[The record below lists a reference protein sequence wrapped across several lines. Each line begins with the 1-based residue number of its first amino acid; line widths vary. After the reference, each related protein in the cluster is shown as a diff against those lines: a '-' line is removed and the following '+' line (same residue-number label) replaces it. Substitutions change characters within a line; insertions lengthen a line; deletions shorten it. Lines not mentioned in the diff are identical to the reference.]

1 MHSGLR
7 SINQFQQLNQKF
19 VICCNLIPAPRVIRL
34 NMQQVETDLDL
45 INSIL
50 AGNTANYAML
60 VKRHQRFV
68 FTLALRFAKNREDAE
83 EIAQDCFIKAYKA
96 LGTFKQTSK
105 FSTWLYTITYTTAM
119 TYLRKKKLDS
129 TSIDDDEQLLQVA
142 NNDSTFDADTVEK
155 KSTYKYLNQA
165 ISMLLPD
172 DAAIITLFYKGEQ
185 SLEEIGEALA
195 MEANT
200 VKVKLHR
207 ARHRLK
213 EKLQL
218 LLKEEVKEL
227 I

>member
-1 MHSGLR
+1 
-7 SINQFQQLNQKF
+7 
-19 VICCNLIPAPRVIRL
+19 
-34 NMQQVETDLDL
+34 MQQVETDLDL

-83 EIAQDCFIKAYKA
+83 EIAQDCFVKAYKA

-129 TSIDDDEQLLQVA
+129 TSIDDEEQVLQVA
-142 NNDSTFDADTVEK
+142 NNDSAFDADTIEK

-165 ISMLLPD
+165 INMLLPD

-185 SLEEIGEALA
+185 SLDEIGEALA

>member
-1 MHSGLR
+1 
-7 SINQFQQLNQKF
+7 
-19 VICCNLIPAPRVIRL
+19 
-34 NMQQVETDLDL
+34 MQQVETDLDL

-83 EIAQDCFIKAYKA
+83 EIAQDCFVKAYKA

-129 TSIDDDEQLLQVA
+129 TSIDDEEQVLQVA
-142 NNDSTFDADTVEK
+142 NNDSAFDADIVEK

-165 ISMLLPD
+165 INMLLPD

-185 SLEEIGEALA
+185 GLDEIGEALA

>member
-1 MHSGLR
+1 M
-7 SINQFQQLNQKF
+7 QQLE
-19 VICCNLIPAPRVIRL
+19 I
-34 NMQQVETDLDL
+34 DLVL
-45 INSIL
+45 INSVL
-50 AGNTANYAML
+50 AGKTADYAVL
-60 VKRHQRFV
+60 VRRHQRFV

-119 TYLRKKKLDS
+119 TYLRKKRLDS
-129 TSIDDDEQLLQVA
+129 TSIDNDEQVLQVA
-142 NNDSTFDADTVEK
+142 NTDSSFDANTVEK
-155 KSTYKYLNQA
+155 KSTYKYLNKA
-165 ISMLLPD
+165 IDMLLPD

-185 SLEEIGEALA
+185 SLEEIGQTLA
-195 MEANT
+195 MEPNT

-213 EKLQL
+213 EKLQF
-218 LLKEEVKEL
+218 LLKDEVKEL

>member
-1 MHSGLR
+1 
-7 SINQFQQLNQKF
+7 
-19 VICCNLIPAPRVIRL
+19 
-34 NMQQVETDLDL
+34 MQQVEETDLVL

-50 AGNTANYAML
+50 TGNTANYALL

-129 TSIDDDEQLLQVA
+129 SSIDDEEHVLQLA
-142 NNDSTFDADTVEK
+142 NKDSSFDADAVEK
-155 KSTYKYLNQA
+155 KSTYRYLNEA
-165 ISMLLPD
+165 IEMLLPD

-185 SLEEIGEALA
+185 SLEEIGQALA
-195 MEANT
+195 MDPNT

-213 EKLQL
+213 EKLQF

>member
-1 MHSGLR
+1 
-7 SINQFQQLNQKF
+7 
-19 VICCNLIPAPRVIRL
+19 
-34 NMQQVETDLDL
+34 MQQVETDLDL

-50 AGNTANYAML
+50 AGNTANYATL

-129 TSIDDDEQLLQVA
+129 TSIDDEEQLLQVA
-142 NNDSTFDADTVEK
+142 NNDSTYDADTVEK